1 MAKKKHKKKVRGHE
15 YYFIRDKVWS
25 TLLKENTV
33 DKIYGYKVTQIN
45 FLRNIIRPFR
55 VLQRWL
61 FDKEIDKIDL
71 ETKQPIFIIGHW
83 RSGTTHLH
91 YAFHKDKQFGTL
103 SNYQTF
109 SVTTSLLSKRF
120 IKFILSPLMPKERTQ
135 DNIKMTVDKPGE
147 EEQPMAIISTR
158 TGMHSWVFPKNFSYF
173 KKYNLF
179 QGITIDEKSAWQE
192 DYLYLLKTISFANNK
207 KQLLLKN
214 PHNTSRVKELLELF
228 PNAKFVFIHRNPF
241 EVYISMIHLFSKVLE
256 TQFLQYATLKEREE
270 LILYI
275 YKETMQKYLAERH
288 LIPEGNLFEI
298 RFDEFAGN
306 EMYWMEKIYSEMNIP
321 GFENAKPN
329 IQQYIDSVK
338 TYKKNSFRNISPEM
352 KARISKEWHFAFKEW
367 EYNVF
372 KEEVIL

>member
-147 EEQPMAIISTR
+147 EEQPMAILSTR

-288 LIPEGNLFEI
+288 LIPEGNLFEV